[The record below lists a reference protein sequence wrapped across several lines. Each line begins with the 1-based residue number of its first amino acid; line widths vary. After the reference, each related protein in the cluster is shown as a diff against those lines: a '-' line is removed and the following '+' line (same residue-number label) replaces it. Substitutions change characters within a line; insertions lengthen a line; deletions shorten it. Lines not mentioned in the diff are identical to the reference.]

1 MSREFGAVRGARQIA
16 LAAVGQSV
24 TIGEQTMVIPREC
37 RRAKGRPIILYYFS
51 SHLGLSVAVVSG
63 IVVVAGLRP

>member
-1 MSREFGAVRGARQIA
+1 MRRQFGAVRGARQIA

-24 TIGEQTMVIPREC
+24 TIGEQTGNSSRVP
-37 RRAKGRPIILYYFS
+37 KGEGQPIILYYFS